1 MNKQEQIQ
9 LGNVASPA
17 YEIYPLLKQRY
28 SPRTFRDEKIEEG
41 ELKQLFEAAR
51 WAASS
56 YNMQPWRFIYTEKGS
71 DAYGRLMDC
80 LIDFNQDWAKLAPV
94 LMLSIYKEKKED
106 GTDYY
111 HAMHDLGLS
120 LGNMTVQAQY
130 LGIALHHMAGLDRDK
145 AMEVFEVPEGYR
157 VATAIAVGYYGGT
170 LDWLPEDLQ
179 DREVGERERL
189 PQEEF
194 AFKNAWKD
202 IS

>member
-71 DAYGRLMDC
+71 EAYDRLMDC